1 MDAFITILNPWSIV
15 YGPWSLTMYEQISKD
30 LIGAIKSRDQGEIR
44 SLQSI
49 KAQLQLLRTEKG
61 GGEPGEEEEL
71 KVLMRMAKQRR
82 DSIEIFAKE
91 NRSDLVEKEQE
102 ELKVIER
109 YLPAQMSDA
118 ELEVEVQKIIT
129 STGASSMAQMGMV
142 MGQASKALAGKA
154 DGKRISEMVK
164 RLLG

>member
-1 MDAFITILNPWSIV
+1 
-15 YGPWSLTMYEQISKD
+15 MYEQISKD

-49 KAQLQLLRTEKG
+49 KAQLQLLRAEKG
-61 GGEPGEEEEL
+61 SAGEPSEEDEM

-82 DSIEIFAKE
+82 DSIDIFSKE
-91 NRSDLVEKEQE
+91 GRDDLVQKEQE
-102 ELKVIER
+102 ELQVIER

-118 ELEVEVQKIIT
+118 DLEAEVKKIVET
-129 STGASSMAQMGMV
+129 TGASSMAQMGMV

-154 DGKRISEMVK
+154 DGKRISEVVK
-164 RLLG
+164 KLLS